1 MAANLR
7 QPPPGD
13 TLESLRQSIREHG
26 AWPEDEA
33 VKRLLH
39 SLELTG
45 GARHR
50 AVAVAMKLGEGARA
64 RRPKG
69 HTD

>member
-1 MAANLR
+1 M
-7 QPPPGD
+7 
-13 TLESLRQSIREHG
+13 ESLRNSIREHG

-45 GARHR
+45 GAAAGNQAPANVSDKLIS
-50 AVAVAMKLGEGARA
+50 AVGE
-64 RRPKG
+64 
-69 HTD
+69 TFSD